1 MISLVWGSCQNC
13 WRKRRESQGGQQQFS
28 AQTWRGHA
36 EAGDCSCHLRA
47 MSCCC
52 AAAWVS
58 LLTTA
63 FLLLWISTEIPV
75 IHTQQYKSSMQMYWH
90 KFLFCFLLGVDYLV
104 CIFLSFAVLL
114 LPSIDRGISICS
126 FCSFPDSS
134 LSPLSLLFSFF
145 PSLCCCFERGQP
157 KLKPVCCYLISKAVT
172 LNDSIMTP
180 SSFCLFCFVCFS
192 PFGSP
197 ANISWH
203 PGRVVASWWTE
214 IF

>member
-1 MISLVWGSCQNC
+1 MLKLETVPATSEPW
-13 WRKRRESQGGQQQFS
+13 
-28 AQTWRGHA
+28 
-36 EAGDCSCHLRA
+36 
-47 MSCCC
+47 
-52 AAAWVS
+52 AAAVQQHGCHFWVLHFCS
-58 LLTTA
+58 SESVQKY
-63 FLLLWISTEIPV
+63 LWYILSNI
-75 IHTQQYKSSMQMYWH
+75 SSMQMYWH